1 MRKRLARFLPFFA
14 EKTQQINIY
23 ACIYQIKAV
32 ILPSIITHAKKNYKN
47 MKKYFL
53 LFCVAVTA
61 LTLGSCRGPMG
72 PMGPATFNVPE
83 LTADI
88 YDNGIIKVYREWGTG
103 TKDATQ
109 AELPFT
115 RYQEYLAD
123 ELNNTWGFYSEHVDY
138 DFLVGALNI
147 YYTASDFDYEL
158 NESFMPEGMHFRV
171 IMMW

>member
-1 MRKRLARFLPFFA
+1 
-14 EKTQQINIY
+14 
-23 ACIYQIKAV
+23 
-32 ILPSIITHAKKNYKN
+32 

-72 PMGPATFNVPE
+72 PMGPAGHDGMNGLVNSKIIDLDIKQNEWGYSNVGNNNYFFATFNVPE

-158 NESFMPEGMHFRV
+158 NESFVPEAMHFRV